1 MDLAERSAVILKPSQ
16 LFLDW
21 LNNALAKESSQLI
34 LTLPQ
39 LQANCR
45 VFLVPEVNEPEAAM
59 SFISEYYEQ
68 LFALEL
74 GSWFESAEYWPS
86 PRDLDTFWKFFEVEV
101 SEEVI
106 DLLENSIHNPIIMD

>member
-1 MDLAERSAVILKPSQ
+1 MDLVERSAVILKPSQ

-21 LNNALAKESSQLI
+21 LNDALAKEGSELS
-34 LTLPQ
+34 LTLSQ
-39 LQANCR
+39 LQANSH

-59 SFISEYYEQ
+59 SFISEHYEQ

-74 GSWFESAEYWPS
+74 GSWFESTTCWPS
-86 PRDLDTFWKFFEVEV
+86 VRDLDTFWKFFEIEV

-106 DLLENSIHNPIIMD
+106 DLVKGSIANRIMMD